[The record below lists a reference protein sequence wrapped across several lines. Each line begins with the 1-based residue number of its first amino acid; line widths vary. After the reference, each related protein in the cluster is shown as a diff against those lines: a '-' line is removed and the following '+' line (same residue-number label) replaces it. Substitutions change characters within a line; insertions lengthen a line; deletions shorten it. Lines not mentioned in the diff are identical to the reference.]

1 MRKMPKRTAK
11 QIRKINES
19 LLKSVHHHISK
30 IKADQQQTQQ
40 EFIKLRGS
48 LTDFLEGE
56 DQAID
61 LVSLSSISSKI
72 SRKESCTS
80 YLMRPVKPNFVVQ
93 GTQGKDNSLIS
104 KSHVNQSAS
113 GKYEDDDELS

>member
-40 EFIKLRGS
+40 EFIKRRGS